1 MFRLRQVNKSP
12 SICFSSTHTII
23 SRQTL
28 ECILQIETKKNERI
42 LKNNLL
48 ERQDNVREE
57 SGTSVGEKQKKTQLH
72 VQE

>member
-1 MFRLRQVNKSP
+1 
-12 SICFSSTHTII
+12 
-23 SRQTL
+23 
-28 ECILQIETKKNERI
+28 LQIETKKNERI

-57 SGTSVGEKQKKTQLH
+57 SGTSVEEKQKKTQLH